1 MEEAAAG
8 RALQRRDNIAETI
21 EQSIAEHMQEDKL
34 SALKGELEDKLQR
47 VKASH
52 QVANQTLQKDTTGH
66 RDIEEALRK
75 AKCKL
80 AVEVKSTNEK
90 YDQDMLAISSDIDN
104 MQDAY
109 SREQKEV
116 RELSEHF
123 VKLEAI
129 REEECSQVQKLHD
142 AVTWNQSV
150 WRGTMVRRE
159 MAAAM
164 KKKGGQN
171 KIVQENTSFM
181 CK

>member
-52 QVANQTLQKDTTGH
+52 QVANHRQQTLQKDTTGH

-123 VKLEAI
+123 VKMKSKRVLKRKNI
-129 REEECSQVQKLHD
+129 VGGNSRRGM
-142 AVTWNQSV
+142 QSSA
-150 WRGTMVRRE
+150 R
-159 MAAAM
+159 
-164 KKKGGQN
+164 
-171 KIVQENTSFM
+171 
-181 CK
+181 

>member
-1 MEEAAAG
+1 
-8 RALQRRDNIAETI
+8 
-21 EQSIAEHMQEDKL
+21 
-34 SALKGELEDKLQR
+34 
-47 VKASH
+47 
-52 QVANQTLQKDTTGH
+52 QTLQKDTTGH

-123 VKLEAI
+123 VKMKSKRLEAI
-129 REEECSQVQKLHD
+129 REEECSQVHVEKLHD

>member
-1 MEEAAAG
+1 H
-8 RALQRRDNIAETI
+8 RQ
-21 EQSIAEHMQEDKL
+21 
-34 SALKGELEDKLQR
+34 
-47 VKASH
+47 
-52 QVANQTLQKDTTGH
+52 QTLQKDTTGH

-123 VKLEAI
+123 VKMKSKRVLKRKNI
-129 REEECSQVQKLHD
+129 VGGNSRRGM
-142 AVTWNQSV
+142 QSS
-150 WRGTMVRRE
+150 
-159 MAAAM
+159 AQIA
-164 KKKGGQN
+164 
-171 KIVQENTSFM
+171 
-181 CK
+181 